1 MSYRKINLSAA
12 VKIALAVNAGAV
24 MGGMPLLAAAEAD
37 TIEEVVVTGSRIPR
51 NDLNG
56 PSPVSVYDS
65 GAIARSGAT
74 SIGQFLREAPAI
86 AGAGQTTAINNG
98 GTGSQNISLRG
109 LDLLAPWS

>member
-1 MSYRKINLSAA
+1 MNHKKQSLAAA
-12 VKIALAVNAGAV
+12 VKVALALNAGAV
-24 MGGMPLLAAAEAD
+24 VGGMPLLTQAEED
-37 TIEEVVVTGSRIPR
+37 TIAEVIVTGSRIPR

-86 AGAGQTTAINNG
+86 AGQGQTTSVNNG
-98 GTGSQNISLRG
+98 GSGSQNISLRG
-109 LDLLAPWS
+109 FI